1 MEDYVEDYKYNNCF
15 WKKSGVLY
23 NHAESK
29 FREYMSVGEMFQSI
43 GKALSTFCSNLDSVP
58 NIYKQSDSTSTR
70 GKGISVIINCIK
82 LLNIESRKLLKEIN
96 TIAAKIV
103 EKNYHMIVKKMQ

>member
-1 MEDYVEDYKYNNCF
+1 MLKITNITIVF
-15 WKKSGVLY
+15 GKSQGFY
-23 NHAESK
+23 IITPNQK